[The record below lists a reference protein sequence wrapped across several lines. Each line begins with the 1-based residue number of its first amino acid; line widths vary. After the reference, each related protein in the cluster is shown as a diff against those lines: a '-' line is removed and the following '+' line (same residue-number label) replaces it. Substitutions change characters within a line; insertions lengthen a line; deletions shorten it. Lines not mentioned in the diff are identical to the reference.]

1 MYPISCHSSAAP
13 AMKKIFSVSD
23 FIAFG

>member
-1 MYPISCHSSAAP
+1 MSPISCHSSAAP

-23 FIAFG
+23 

>member
-1 MYPISCHSSAAP
+1 MSPISCHSSAAP